1 MRSPTDGWLPSINGL
16 LRASTCLWLSAPF
29 LQPLYLRSGVA
40 GSQVLFLGFWG
51 AFGAFLGVGRSR
63 SVRISLPRT
72 SCIDYVA
79 LEYSAALRSAHAG
92 SGTSSLEPAAALC
105 RGG

>member
-1 MRSPTDGWLPSINGL
+1 MNQLTDGWLPSANGL
-16 LRASTCLWLSAPF
+16 LRASTYLWLSAPF

-72 SCIDYVA
+72 SCMGESSDVPLDIAVA
-79 LEYSAALRSAHAG
+79 FLLCPALAFAFCG
-92 SGTSSLEPAAALC
+92 VGF
-105 RGG
+105 